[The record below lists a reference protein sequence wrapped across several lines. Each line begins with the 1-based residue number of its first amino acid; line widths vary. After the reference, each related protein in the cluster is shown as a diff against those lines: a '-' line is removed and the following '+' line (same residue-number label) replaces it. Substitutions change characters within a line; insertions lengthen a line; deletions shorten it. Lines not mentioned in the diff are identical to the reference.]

1 MMLPQ
6 NSEPIP
12 GPTGQNDLRRALEHA
27 GWRFTRQ
34 RAAVYKHLCAAATHP
49 TAEQIFVSVRGQMPN
64 ISLATVYKA
73 LEALVDAGMATRL
86 GDGTGPARYD
96 GRGEAHYHF
105 RCERTGEI
113 IDLPLA
119 YDPHLLEKLGPH
131 VLETLRQNGF
141 EVVAHRLE
149 LVGRLRPRSAVTG
162 LTSVESP
169 GPA

>member
-1 MMLPQ
+1 MKSSHSINPV
-6 NSEPIP
+6 P
-12 GPTGQNDLRRALEHA
+12 GPTRHDELRQALEQS

-34 RAAVYKHLCAAATHP
+34 RAAVFDHLCSAATHP
-49 TAEQIFVSVRGQMPN
+49 TAEQVFSSVRVQMPN

-73 LEALVDAGMATRL
+73 LDALVDAGLATRL
-86 GDGTGPARYD
+86 PDGTGPARYD

-119 YDPHLLEKLGPH
+119 YDPDLLDKIGPH
-131 VLETLRQNGF
+131 VREMLNEYGF

-149 LVGRLRPRSAVTG
+149 IVGRLRGR
-162 LTSVESP
+162 
-169 GPA
+169 

>member
-1 MMLPQ
+1 MMSPHS
-6 NSEPIP
+6 SEPTP
-12 GPTGQNDLRRALEHA
+12 GPTGRDELRLALERA
-27 GWRFTRQ
+27 GWRYTRQ
-34 RAAVYKHLCAAATHP
+34 RAAVYDHLCAASTHP
-49 TAEQIFVSVRGQMPN
+49 TAEQVFSAVRIQIPN

-73 LEALVDAGMATRL
+73 LDALVDSGVATRL

-113 IDLPLA
+113 IDLPLP

-131 VLETLRQNGF
+131 VLETLRENGF

-149 LVGRLRPRSAVTG
+149 LVGRLRPR
-162 LTSVESP
+162 
-169 GPA
+169 